1 MMSNV
6 VVATFAALVVAMLA
20 LWAPRISAAPYATSW
35 WVLPFAGA
43 LMLALV
49 GGLVDT
55 WGLAAFLVF
64 ATACRLVHR
73 APDGTLHGFALA
85 VTLAMSAGL
94 LAPLASRADP
104 AAGVVAAVDAHGVF
118 TDFPEEALPAT

>member
-94 LAPLASRADP
+94 LA
-104 AAGVVAAVDAHGVF
+104 H
-118 TDFPEEALPAT
+118 ALPGFANPRALDGVRLSLDSRHTRNT